1 MREREPVAE
10 DSLNI
15 LEEKIKLLVTQLQ
28 LLKKENLT
36 LRKNAQS
43 DGEGNL
49 PEKQMIVAKIREII
63 RAIDMEL
70 GAS

>member
-1 MREREPVAE
+1 MAE

-43 DGEGNL
+43 DGEENL
-49 PEKQMIVAKIREII
+49 PEKQMIVTKIREII

>member
-1 MREREPVAE
+1 MAE

-15 LEEKIKLLVTQLQ
+15 LEEKIKLLVAQLQ

-36 LRKNAQS
+36 LRKNAQ
-43 DGEGNL
+43 GEGDGGL
-49 PEKQMIVAKIREII
+49 LEKQLIVSKIREII

-70 GAS
+70 EAS

>member
-1 MREREPVAE
+1 VAE

-43 DGEGNL
+43 DGEENL
-49 PEKQMIVAKIREII
+49 PEKQMIVTKIREII

>member
-1 MREREPVAE
+1 MAE

-36 LRKNAQS
+36 LRKYAQS
-43 DGEGNL
+43 DGAENL
-49 PEKQMIVAKIREII
+49 PEKQMIVAKIREIV

>member
-1 MREREPVAE
+1 VAE

>member
-1 MREREPVAE
+1 MAE

-36 LRKNAQS
+36 LRKQS
-43 DGEGNL
+43 QGASGFADF
-49 PEKQMIVAKIREII
+49 PHKQIIVSKIHDII
-63 RAIDMEL
+63 GAIDVEL
-70 GAS
+70 GAL